1 MEELY
6 TVKEVSKVLK
16 TSIPFVYKLIKAK
29 QIKALK
35 LGHIKV
41 RKSEIERFMRDSE
54 GLDITDPHNIKP
66 FALQG
71 EYYE

>member
-1 MEELY
+1 MDELY

-16 TSIPFVYKLIKAK
+16 TSIPFVYKLIKVG

-35 LGHIKV
+35 LGYIKI
-41 RKSEIERFMRDSE
+41 RKNEVERFMRESE
-54 GLDITDPHNIKP
+54 GLDISDPQNIKP

-71 EYYE
+71 EYNE